1 MSGHRRA
8 LVTGASSGIG
18 AAFARALPATTDLL
32 LTGRDGERLRALS
45 AALAGGTRQIRSVVA
60 DLATDAGREAVIAAG
75 MAMEI
80 DLLVNNAG
88 IGRYGR
94 VIDNPPAREAEIV
107 AVNVAAPVALTRA
120 LLPGMIE
127 RARAAGGQVPR
138 AGIILVSSAVAFAP
152 MPYFATYAASK
163 SFLLHYAEALAA
175 ELTDQPV
182 DVLALCPGATATAFA
197 ARAGLARSGFAGNHS
212 AERVA
217 REGLAALGRRV
228 VHVVGPSNAVA
239 SFGPRLLPR
248 RLVAGMLGRVLR
260 NWR

>member
-1 MSGHRRA
+1 MSGYRRA
-8 LVTGASSGIG
+8 LITGASSGTG

-32 LTGRDGERLRALS
+32 LTRRDAERLRALS

-60 DLATDAGREAVIAAG
+60 DLATDAGREAVIAAAA
-75 MAMEI
+75 AMEI

-88 IGRYGR
+88 IGRFGR
-94 VIDNPPAREAEIV
+94 VVDNPPSHEAEIV

-127 RARAAGGQVPR
+127 RARADSGAR

-163 SFLLHYAEALAA
+163 GFLLHYAEALAA
-175 ELTDQPV
+175 ELADQPV

-197 ARAGLARSGFAGNHS
+197 ERAGLARSGFAGSHS

-217 REGLAALGRRV
+217 RDGLAALGRRV
-228 VHVVGPSNAVA
+228 VHVVGPTNAMA
-239 SFGPRLLPR
+239 AIGPRLLPR